1 MKRRQI
7 LKTISILPFA
17 GGVAGAITPASAN
30 VVDNAVTNLAKR
42 DIISELGFRTFI
54 NAAGNYTTLT
64 GSLMTP
70 EVMEAVNA
78 ASKKYIQLDE
88 VQDKVGVKIA
98 GLCRA
103 EAATVTAGCWSAL
116 VLGMAGVLTGL
127 DPKKVALLP
136 FPAENGMKSEVILQ
150 KTHSVGYDH
159 ALTNAGVKLIR
170 VETREEVEKAINEKT
185 AMLWFLNREAPKGK
199 IQHEE
204 WVEIAKKHNIPCMI
218 DIAADVP
225 PVENLW
231 RFNDMG
237 FDLVAI
243 SGGKAL
249 CGPQSAGILMGKK
262 ALIDA
267 ARLSASP
274 RSGIARGHKINKEEI
289 IGMYVALDNYVK
301 RDHAKEWKMWEDRV
315 AVVKNAL
322 QGIPGVTTEVFV
334 PAVDNHNPSLRITWD
349 PAKVKTTK
357 EKLAESL
364 RMGSPSIEVIGWETD
379 NMIRI
384 TVFMLQDGED
394 KLVARRLKEELT
406 KASA

>member
-7 LKTISILPFA
+7 IKTISILPFA
-17 GGVAGAITPASAN
+17 GGIAGTAVPAAAKAA
-30 VVDNAVTNLAKR
+30 DNTAKR
-42 DIISELGFRTFI
+42 DIVSELGFRTFI
-54 NAAGNYTTLT
+54 NAAGNYTVLT

-70 EVMEAVNA
+70 EVMEAIDA
-78 ASKKYIQLDE
+78 ASKKYIRLDE
-88 VQDKVGVKIA
+88 VQDKVGARIA
-98 GLCRA
+98 ALCRA

-116 VLGMAGVLTGL
+116 VLGMAGVLTGM
-127 DPKKVALLP
+127 DTKKVAQLP
-136 FPAENGMKSEVILQ
+136 FLEGTGMKSEVLLQ
-150 KTHSVGYDH
+150 KSHSVGYDH
-159 ALTNAGVKLIR
+159 ALSNAGVKLIM
-170 VETREEVEKAINEKT
+170 VETREELEKAINEKT

-204 WVEIAKKHNIPCMI
+204 WVEVAKKHNIPCMI

-243 SGGKAL
+243 SGGKAM

-289 IGMYVALDNYVK
+289 IGMYVALDNYIK
-301 RDHAKEWKMWEDRV
+301 RDHAKEWKMWEERV
-315 AVVKNAL
+315 ALIQNA
-322 QGIPGVTTEVFV
+322 ISSVPGVSTEVFV
-334 PAVDNHNPSLRITWD
+334 PPVDNHNPSLRITWD
-349 PAKVKTTK
+349 PAKVKVTK
-357 EKLAESL
+357 EKLGENL
-364 RMGSPSIEVIGWETD
+364 RMGSPAIEVISWEAD
-379 NMIRI
+379 NTVRL
-384 TVFMLQDGED
+384 TVFMLQNGED
-394 KLVARRLKEELT
+394 KIVAKRLKEELS